1 MVLVNLA
8 PGNHTIEWSL
18 SDYETITATIKV
30 GVTGIV
36 SCISVVAG
44 ICADFISIVG
54 TTVTGLLKQI
64 VVTAP
69 VCDWIS
75 GVGGWQELATFD
87 IMDLIQ
93 GYLNIKNLGFT
104 VSTAHIMGAI
114 AYYNNQ
120 LSSGNTLTGCEF
132 T

>member
-1 MVLVNLA
+1 MVLVNLV
-8 PGNHTIEWSL
+8 PGDHTIEWAM
-18 SDYETITATIKV
+18 DGYETLTAIINV
-30 GVTGIV
+30 SVTGIV
-36 SCISVVAG
+36 SCISVFTG

-54 TTVTGLLKQI
+54 TTVTGLLKLI
-64 VVTAP
+64 IVTAP

-75 GVGGWQELATFD
+75 SVDGWQELATID
-87 IMDLIQ
+87 IMNLIQ
-93 GYLNIKNLGFT
+93 GYLNIIDLGFT

-120 LSSGNTLTGCEF
+120 MSSGNALTGCEF